1 MKLPSLLATVA
12 AVLAPLVATSADK
25 LNVRTGLW
33 EVTSVSEIS
42 GMPPLPKD
50 MLDKM
55 TPEQRKQMELA
66 MREETAKGPRTDTD
80 RECITQKDIEHP
92 FENVEDD
99 EDCQHTIVQTTRT
112 SQEVRL
118 TCTGEHKGSGT
129 FRVSTPTPETMT
141 GTLDL
146 RMGEGNNIMTVKSQ
160 LKGRWIGPD
169 CGDEDDDA
177 EDSGDQDEHEEDE

>member
-1 MKLPSLLATVA
+1 MKLPTLLATVA
-12 AVLAPLVATSADK
+12 AVVAPLVATSADK

-33 EVTSVSEIS
+33 EITSVSQIA
-42 GMPPLPKD
+42 GMPPLPKE

-55 TPEQRKQMELA
+55 TPEQRKQMEQA
-66 MREETAKGPRTDTD
+66 MQQETAKGPRTDTD

-92 FENVEDD
+92 FENAEDD
-99 EDCQHTIVQTTRT
+99 KDCQRTIVQTTRT

-118 TCTGEHKGSGT
+118 TCTGQRKGSGT

-141 GTLDL
+141 GVLDL

-169 CGDEDDDA
+169 CGDEDDEED
-177 EDSGDQDEHEEDE
+177 DSGDQDEREEEE